1 MAKIS
6 PGIHSVRDLF
16 AQSGFDF
23 EGQAAADYNDGAP
36 DFRRVK
42 VGGLGFDD
50 LDREVRVQPT
60 ADSVEI
66 TLDGQKVAELE
77 VVLDEAQQEARRESF
92 ASSALA
98 EDAEDDS

>member
-6 PGIHSVRDLF
+6 PGMHSVRDLF
-16 AQSGFDF
+16 AKAGFDF

-36 DFRRVK
+36 DYRRVK
-42 VGGLGFDD
+42 VGGLSFDD

-66 TLDGQKVAELE
+66 TLDGKKVAEFE
-77 VVLDEAQQEARRESF
+77 VSLSEEDQARRAESF
-92 ASSALA
+92 ASSALN
-98 EDAEDDS
+98 EDNDAS